1 MSCLGLLFHARVI
14 GPGIVLGVAAAG
26 LYGLLSVSLV
36 MTYRVSRTIG
46 FVHGGLA
53 LFGTFFYWWLTS
65 PRAQIT
71 GTTIAGEVTG
81 SARMGQIPAA
91 VLVTLLGAAIGVI
104 YGFTVTGRL
113 ANWPRVRITT
123 YSLGWLLGLG
133 ALIITWFNE
142 QVQGASSL
150 PLRSLFGHRTYRL
163 FGAIV
168 TIHQFVTV
176 ALLATLMVVLTLVL
190 LRTRVGIYIRAIAD
204 DPDAGR
210 WVGIPLNWV
219 GTGVYAFA
227 GGLSAF
233 AGVLLASTVGI
244 SVLMV
249 LVVFLRALTMSVL
262 GGFTSLPLA
271 LGGCLLLG
279 IGETTLMAD
288 LFGPMGPG
296 TREIVIMTTLFALV
310 FLINRVRRVRLIE
323 TTGL

>member
-1 MSCLGLLFHARVI
+1 VSCLGLSFQPSVL
-14 GPGIVLGVAAAG
+14 GPGIVLGIAAAG

-53 LFGTFFYWWLTS
+53 LFGTFVYWWLTS
-65 PRAQIT
+65 PTAQT
-71 GTTIAGEVTG
+71 NGHV
-81 SARMGQIPAA
+81 RLGQIPGAA
-91 VLVTLLGAAIGVI
+91 LVTLMGAAIGVV

-133 ALIITWFNE
+133 ALIITWFND
-142 QVQGASSL
+142 QVQGAATI
-150 PLRSLFGHRTYRL
+150 PLRSFFGHRTYHL
-163 FGAIV
+163 FGAVV
-168 TIHQFVTV
+168 TIHQVVTV
-176 ALLATLMVVLTLVL
+176 ALLATLIGGLSWVL
-190 LRTRVGIYIRAIAD
+190 LRSRIGIYIRAIAD
-204 DPDAGR
+204 DPDAAR

-227 GGLSAF
+227 GALSTF
-233 AGVLLASTVGI
+233 AGILLASTVGVN
-244 SVLMV
+244 VLLV

-271 LGGCLLLG
+271 ITGCLLLG

-288 LFGPMGPG
+288 VLGPMGPG

-310 FLINRVRRVRLIE
+310 FLINRHRRVNLIE
-323 TTGL
+323 IAGL

>member
-1 MSCLGLLFHARVI
+1 MSCLGFIFNPSVI
-14 GPGIVLGVAAAG
+14 GPGVVLGIASAG

-53 LFGTFFYWWLTS
+53 LFGTFTYWWLTS
-65 PRAQIT
+65 PRAQLN
-71 GTTIAGEVTG
+71 GA
-81 SARMGQIPAA
+81 ARMGQIPGAM
-91 VLVTLLGAAIGVI
+91 LVTLLGAAIGVV

-142 QVQGASSL
+142 QVQGASTL
-150 PLRSLFGHRTYRL
+150 PLRSFFGRRTYRF

-168 TIHQFVTV
+168 TIHQVVTV
-176 ALLATLMVVLTLVL
+176 ALLAGLMAVLTFVL
-190 LRTRVGIYIRAIAD
+190 LRTRIGIYIRAIAD

-227 GGLSAF
+227 GGLSTF
-233 AGVLLASTVGI
+233 AGILLASTVGI

-249 LVVFLRALTMSVL
+249 LVVFLRALTVSVL

-271 LGGCLLLG
+271 LTGCLLLG

-296 TREIVIMTTLFALV
+296 TREIVIMTTLFGLV
-310 FLINRVRRVRLIE
+310 FLINRLRRVRLIE
-323 TTGL
+323 IAGL

>member
-1 MSCLGLLFHARVI
+1 MSGPVSTAPESRRVRTRAAVGFGLVHL
-14 GPGIVLGVAAAG
+14 AAAG
-26 LYGLLSVSLV
+26 VFFLGFSWKGVVLCLASYYFRMFSV
-36 MTYRVSRTIG
+36 TAG
-46 FVHGGLA
+46 FHRY
-53 LFGTFFYWWLTS
+53 FS
-65 PRAQIT
+65 
-71 GTTIAGEVTG
+71 
-81 SARMGQIPAA
+81 
-91 VLVTLLGAAIGVI
+91 
-104 YGFTVTGRL
+104 
-113 ANWPRVRITT
+113 
-123 YSLGWLLGLG
+123 
-133 ALIITWFNE
+133 
-142 QVQGASSL
+142 
-150 PLRSLFGHRTYRL
+150 HRTYRL

-168 TIHQFVTV
+168 TIHQVVTV
-176 ALLATLMVVLTLVL
+176 AILATLMVVLTLVL

-210 WVGIPLNWV
+210 WVGIPLNLV

-296 TREIVIMTTLFALV
+296 TREIVIMTALFALV
-310 FLINRVRRVRLIE
+310 FLINRLRRVRLLEIA
-323 TTGL
+323 GL